1 MVREENLQ
9 SDLEIKGL
17 SVWSNTLSLSFSII
31 KSKTLL
37 LEHLGIWKKMARL
50 IHHCCARIDTS
61 IVLWTQKKSLI
72 TLHERQAIVSLP
84 YNDLMSNVKLLI
96 LFNSIKSGL
105 ENLFVCVCVCVE
117 ILQTNTVGLT
127 FSKTI
132 LAYKSFIWSLW
143 LLVILAI
150 VSGTSLQDYQSW
162 EFGILLI

>member
-72 TLHERQAIVSLP
+72 TLHGRQAIVSLP

-105 ENLFVCVCVCVE
+105 ENLFVCVCVCRNPSNQH
-117 ILQTNTVGLT
+117 IHCR
-127 FSKTI
+127 S
-132 LAYKSFIWSLW
+132 Y
-143 LLVILAI
+143 LLKDHI
-150 VSGTSLQDYQSW
+150 SLQISLSDHY
-162 EFGILLI
+162 GY